1 MFFSDINSEGHNS
14 KMGSG
19 ASKAAEREA
28 ELKRKSVVII
38 GGGYGGAV
46 VEYFLSSF
54 LIRSGRMEV

>member
-46 VEYFLSSF
+46 VEYFF
-54 LIRSGRMEV
+54 ILIFDKEW